1 MTSPPGARPDV
12 IALTDAF
19 DIPDRV
25 LNSTLGRALA
35 PAPAVLRDHP
45 AQLVN
50 SPSDL
55 FKARARDLFHRGMQ
69 ETTLPRARPLDARR
83 SRDPASWCV
92 AGADGNVYEALL
104 SEARKSALNVCADG
118 SANEVPLF
126 VEARLGLGCTLALH
140 YRSSVLLQSRFTNI
154 FGASLSE
161 TSMRPDPRR
170 CGPSSTSTCSSRA
183 ITACRPPVHVCDH
196 LEVEPLHPCWV
207 HVMPVRFFR
216 MERPRRSPW
225 LP

>member
-83 SRDPASWCV
+83 
-92 AGADGNVYEALL
+92 
-104 SEARKSALNVCADG
+104 
-118 SANEVPLF
+118 
-126 VEARLGLGCTLALH
+126 
-140 YRSSVLLQSRFTNI
+140 RSSVLVCGRRRRQRVRGTAVG
-154 FGASLSE
+154 GA
-161 TSMRPDPRR
+161 
-170 CGPSSTSTCSSRA
+170 
-183 ITACRPPVHVCDH
+183 
-196 LEVEPLHPCWV
+196 EVGAQRL
-207 HVMPVRFFR
+207 R
-216 MERPRRSPW
+216 
-225 LP
+225 